1 MYDEGLAERIR
12 QTLAAS
18 AFTEQKMFGGLCFLI
33 GGHMACGVMGGDL
46 LVRTGPAANQEA
58 LARPFARPM
67 DFTGRVMKGF
77 VIVEGAGLSETSL
90 SGLGRSRPRL
100 RSQSS
105 AQGERAY
112 GSRTKGTGV
121 PGATSTSK
129 ALSVME
135 TST

>member
-67 DFTGRVMKGF
+67 DFTGRVMRGF

-90 SGLGRSRPRL
+90 PDWVALGLAFAASLPPSGSVPTVRARKVRVSPAQLRPR
-100 RSQSS
+100 R
-105 AQGERAY
+105 R
-112 GSRTKGTGV
+112 
-121 PGATSTSK
+121 
-129 ALSVME
+129 
-135 TST
+135 